1 MHRAQIICRRS
12 LPCKRR
18 VSHIMAYLGRF
29 DGTHSTH
36 ASPAMAAV
44 GKQGGVAEA
53 DPTSLPTST
62 KWSVLSSR
70 VEGLVAELSQVI
82 GKQDEYCVSQSTGE
96 GPSMQAVREKMLS
109 TPWAELWNT
118 KQTMFSYG
126 EEMSTDPLEAMLLK
140 TLVFM
145 AKPRRVLE
153 IGMFVGYGSVAMLE
167 GSPKAEVVSLEIDPY
182 LKGWLASCLES
193 FPDIAAP

>member
-1 MHRAQIICRRS
+1 
-12 LPCKRR
+12 
-18 VSHIMAYLGRF
+18 MAYLGRF

-44 GKQGGVAEA
+44 GKQGGAAEV

-70 VEGLVAELSQVI
+70 IEGLVAELSQVV

-96 GPSMQAVREKMLS
+96 GPAMEAVREKMLA
-109 TPWAELWNT
+109 TPWAELWE
-118 KQTMFSYG
+118 KKSTMFSYG

-140 TLVFM
+140 QLVFM
-145 AKPRRVLE
+145 AAPRRVLE

-167 GSPKAEVVSLEIDPY
+167 GTVDTEVVSLEIDPY
-182 LKGWLASCLES
+182 LKGWLADCLKK
-193 FPDIAAP
+193 FPEVAARQEVVVGPALDSLPKLQGEFD